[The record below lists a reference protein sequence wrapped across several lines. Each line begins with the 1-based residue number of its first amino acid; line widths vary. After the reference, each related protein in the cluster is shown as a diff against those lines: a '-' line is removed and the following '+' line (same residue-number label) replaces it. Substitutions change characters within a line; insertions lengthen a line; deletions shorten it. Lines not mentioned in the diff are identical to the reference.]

1 VIANLERQLEILTQA
16 VQVKTRWDGLVAH
29 AAPDDP
35 IYSTTPIMVLPS
47 DTHPLLRLL
56 LRAGGFA

>member
-1 VIANLERQLEILTQA
+1 MIANLERQLEILAQA
-16 VQVKTRWDGLVAH
+16 VQVKTRWDELLAG

-35 IYSTTPIMVLPS
+35 IHSTPPIIALPS